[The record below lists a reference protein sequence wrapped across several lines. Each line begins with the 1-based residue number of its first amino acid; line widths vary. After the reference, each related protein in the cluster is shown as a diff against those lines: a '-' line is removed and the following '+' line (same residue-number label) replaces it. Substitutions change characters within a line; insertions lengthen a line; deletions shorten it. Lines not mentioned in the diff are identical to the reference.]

1 MQAQGISRSNGIGF
15 RFGLWKTA
23 RSSSLIKVTSS
34 RVEVSGA
41 GSWLY
46 FFSRLN
52 TEWFYEFHLGAFGS
66 VITNETTSGG
76 ITFAEDDVTLIIP
89 FLFGMR
95 YDFMAGRTQSGFQ
108 PYLAFGAGPYW
119 ITNVE
124 SAFNPQAELV
134 DSGLQPGA
142 FLGGGLN
149 IALAS
154 WFALN
159 FDMKYHFVDF
169 QVNKELSGVE
179 FGMGFSFMWGQK
191 SEIIRIKEV
200 KMVVNDI
207 YPAYYQFYNLY
218 PLAIVSVE
226 NRTKRPIEVNI
237 RSIVK
242 LFSDRPSDSGFIRIG
257 AKETKDIPV
266 TAIFSPRIRRVAH
279 RESTVLDLSIEARAG
294 SKVTEH
300 YSSPIMIHSPNSWSG
315 EMNKLVFFV
324 TADDDEIL
332 NLSRR
337 LVGEVDLEAEPGL
350 RDFHIAEFIFEQL
363 SEMDLRYHSDPNVPF
378 YQDDRV
384 QYAHQTLDLRTGDCD
399 DLVVLYASLLESAGI
414 NTAFVEVRDPKK
426 ELAHLYLMFN
436 TRLPPDQGYLISSNE
451 KRYLLRKNS
460 LGQETI
466 WIPVETTVV
475 GLGFEEAWKAGALQ
489 YLQEADLRRGLTKG
503 WVKIIDV
510 E

>member
-1 MQAQGISRSNGIGF
+1 
-15 RFGLWKTA
+15 
-23 RSSSLIKVTSS
+23 
-34 RVEVSGA
+34 
-41 GSWLY
+41 
-46 FFSRLN
+46 LN
-52 TEWFYEFHLGAFGS
+52 AEWFYEFHLGAFGS
-66 VITNETTSGG
+66 VITNETTSSG
-76 ITFAEDDVTLIIP
+76 ITFAEDDVTVIIP

-95 YDFMAGRTQSGFQ
+95 YDIMAGRTQSGFQ

-124 SAFNPQAELV
+124 GAFDPQAELV
-134 DSGLQPGA
+134 DSGLQPGG
-142 FLGGGLN
+142 FLGGGVN

-169 QVNKELSGVE
+169 QVDKELSGVE
-179 FGMGFSFMWGQK
+179 FGMGFSLMWGQK
-191 SEIIRIKEV
+191 SEIIRVKEV

-218 PLAIVSVE
+218 PLAIVSVQ

-242 LFSDRPSDSGFIRIG
+242 LFSDRPSNSGFIRIG

-294 SKVTEH
+294 SKVTKQ
-300 YSSPIMIHSPNSWSG
+300 YSSPIMVHSPNSWSG

-324 TADDDEIL
+324 TSDEDQIL
-332 NLSRR
+332 TLSRR
-337 LVGEVDLEAEPGL
+337 LVSEVDLDGEPTL
-350 RDFHIAEFIFEQL
+350 RDFHIARHIFERL
-363 SEMDLRYHSDPNVPF
+363 SEMGLRYHNDPNVPF

-384 QYAHQTLDLRTGDCD
+384 QYANQTLDLRTGDCD
-399 DLVVLYASLLESAGI
+399 DLVVLYSSLLESAGI
-414 NTAFVEVRDPKK
+414 NTAFVEVRDPEK
-426 ELAHLYLMFN
+426 ELAHLYLIFD
-436 TRLPPDQGYLISSNE
+436 TRLTANRGYLISSNE
-451 KRYLLRKNS
+451 KRYLLRENS
-460 LGQETI
+460 VDKETI

-475 GLGFEEAWKAGALQ
+475 GRGFEEAWKTGALQ
-489 YLQEADLRRGLTKG
+489 YLQEADLRSGLAEG
-503 WVKIIDV
+503 WVRIIDV